1 MSVDTCVSSSAS
13 QVLAFAE
20 RNMLAIRVLV
30 AFCQTEID
38 DEDVIFVSI
47 VASNQKVVGLDI
59 SMYNSLFMDLL
70 NSLNLFKLF
79 NEKYS
84 TI

>member
-1 MSVDTCVSSSAS
+1 MSVDTCISSSAS

-38 DEDVIFVSI
+38 DEDVIFVSV

-59 SMYNSLFMDLL
+59 SVKEVTRVHKLDSL
-70 NSLNLFKLF
+70 KLKIKCVRF
-79 NEKYS
+79 QM
-84 TI
+84 

>member
-1 MSVDTCVSSSAS
+1 
-13 QVLAFAE
+13 
-20 RNMLAIRVLV
+20 MLAIRVLV

>member
-1 MSVDTCVSSSAS
+1 
-13 QVLAFAE
+13 
-20 RNMLAIRVLV
+20 MLAIRVLV

-38 DEDVIFVSI
+38 DEDVIFVSV
-47 VASNQKVVGLDI
+47 VATNQKVVGLDI